1 MSFRVEQK
9 IKGKIYIYEVE
20 SYWDKDAKKAKQRRK
35 YIGRKK
41 EDTITVSLQNL
52 KTFSSLSYGDIF
64 LLRSISERIG
74 LSNVLKQI
82 FGNDYLDILALAMY
96 EICDYSPVYL
106 FHNWIEEHYLT
117 EAKKLDSS
125 AISKLFDT
133 IGQDVTKTMNFLHQW
148 IVLNNSV
155 KAVYYDITSISSYS
169 ENIDFIEWGYN
180 RDKED
185 LPQINLGI
193 VCNKDNS
200 LPLYYSLYQGSIVDV
215 STLKN
220 TITYL
225 KQLGLEEFLCIMD
238 RGFYSNSNVLE
249 MNKKENIIE
258 FIQPV
263 SFTNKNA
270 KELVRKN
277 KLKLNSAYNA
287 FLYNE
292 EIIYY
297 TKDEFELNSQN
308 KFEAHLYYNERN
320 MINSKQISLT
330 KIIEFHEKLEKMNF
344 KTAKDFN
351 LYKKT
356 EMQVTFKEYFR
367 WHKLNKKVERNNKA
381 IERALTRLGTFILI
395 SNKKGLDNE
404 TVLSYYRQKDRIEKL
419 FDSLKNELDSQRLR
433 THNEYT
439 TKGKLFV
446 KFISLILYSSISQT
460 MKEKKLF
467 KKYTIKELLSEVKKV
482 KVNQLGNNQ
491 PILSEISKRQNDIFT
506 AFEITCKI

>member
-1 MSFRVEQK
+1 
-9 IKGKIYIYEVE
+9 
-20 SYWDKDAKKAKQRRK
+20 
-35 YIGRKK
+35 
-41 EDTITVSLQNL
+41 
-52 KTFSSLSYGDIF
+52 
-64 LLRSISERIG
+64 
-74 LSNVLKQI
+74 
-82 FGNDYLDILALAMY
+82 
-96 EICDYSPVYL
+96 
-106 FHNWIEEHYLT
+106 
-117 EAKKLDSS
+117 
-125 AISKLFDT
+125 
-133 IGQDVTKTMNFLHQW
+133 MNFLHQW

-169 ENIDFIEWGYN
+169 EKIGFIEWGYN
-180 RDKED
+180 RDSED
-185 LPQINLGI
+185 LAQINLGI
-193 VCNKDNS
+193 VCNKVNS

-225 KQLGLEEFLCIMD
+225 KQLGLKEFLCIMD
-238 RGFYSNSNVLE
+238 RGFFSNSNVLE
-249 MNKKENIIE
+249 MNKKDDIIE

-263 SFTNKNA
+263 AFTNKNA

-308 KFEAHLYYNERN
+308 KFEAHLYYNEKN
-320 MINSKQISLT
+320 MINRKQIFLT
-330 KIIEFHEKLEKMNF
+330 KIIEFHEKLERMNF

-351 LYKKT
+351 LYKKN
-356 EMQVTFKEYFR
+356 EMQATFKEYFR
-367 WHKLNKKVERNNKA
+367 WHKLAKKVERNNKA

-404 TVLSYYRQKDRIEKL
+404 TVLSYYRQKDGIEKL

-433 THNEYT
+433 THNEHT

-446 KFISLILYSSISQT
+446 KFISLILYSSISHT
-460 MKEKKLF
+460 MKERKLF
-467 KKYTIKELLSEVKKV
+467 KKYTIKELLAEVKKV
-482 KVNQLGNNQ
+482 KVNQLGDNE

-506 AFEITCKI
+506 AFNISCKI